1 MGGPPPPPRPA
12 HVGGRLRPLLCFGS
26 VLRAER
32 LTLPLRSLYNN
43 IKPPSWLPA
52 GTDFHLF
59 KAGIEPKWED
69 PQCEHGGKW
78 TILVPKGA
86 KQTIDKYW
94 LHMVRLSKQLFLCL
108 PVKASPCAQ
117 CFATGRKNS
126 ACFGFCKY
134 CCGCR
139 CA

>member
-1 MGGPPPPPRPA
+1 MPAPPPPGRRLGFA
-12 HVGGRLRPLLCFGS
+12 HVFFCAAPWS
-26 VLRAER
+26 ER
-32 LTLPLRSLYNN
+32 RTLSLRSLYNN

-59 KAGIEPKWED
+59 KAGVEPKWED

-94 LHMVRLSKQLFLCL
+94 LHMVRCCK
-108 PVKASPCAQ
+108 P
-117 CFATGRKNS
+117 FALTSSFSYVRWDGVM
-126 ACFGFCKY
+126 A
-134 CCGCR
+134 
-139 CA
+139 

>member
-1 MGGPPPPPRPA
+1 M
-12 HVGGRLRPLLCFGS
+12 LS
-26 VLRAER
+26 
-32 LTLPLRSLYNN
+32 LRSLYNN

-94 LHMVRLSKQLFLCL
+94 LHMVRARL
-108 PVKASPCAQ
+108 PAVHARMPVLHMDVRASST
-117 CFATGRKNS
+117 TGVPRRHS
-126 ACFGFCKY
+126 GSDVRG
-134 CCGCR
+134 CGLLLNRNNWMRTVQHGCGLD
-139 CA
+139 C